1 MYSKVKYRKAYQTNC
16 NYLYLRL
23 IFFPVHYNFC
33 YLYIMI
39 KKIGTLFILQFFYL
53 FTQAQKDN
61 KIDSLQKVL
70 KGNIADSIKVKTFY
84 RLGKQYADA
93 LDSANAVNSF
103 FRGISIAREKKLHQ
117 LVAFGNNEVGF
128 LYELMNENILA
139 ISYYRQAINYS
150 KQFKLLTELGK
161 AYRNTAF
168 AYGNMGNLATAVIYD
183 DSTIAVY
190 EKAGNLYEKAN
201 ALNNQGLRYHY
212 LNKNSQAIINY
223 QKALDIYDLIKEEKR
238 KANTVLNIGQVHLQQ
253 KNYNIALEFFN
264 RAKAIAIATDNP
276 QSQMLA
282 ENNIGVVYF
291 DQKKFA
297 LAIPYFEKTEE
308 LAKTNHNTNMFL
320 QACNNLGTCNESLGN
335 FAKAEMYYKRAEV
348 ELLKGTNYESLL
360 VNYINQAS
368 LAGRQNKLNE
378 CLAFC
383 DKCFFYLNNYQ
394 GLDKYKHSVFETA
407 AYAHKQLGNYDR
419 AFMLQDS
426 QIIYKDATIN
436 EKTNAEILEL
446 QTKYE
451 TEKKELRI
459 SLLSKADS
467 IKALRIDNQAIQIN
481 RQQLSLAAQQL
492 SLSKDSLLLA
502 ENKLEILSKNGI
514 IKDNAVKALQQQ
526 HRIAALAQ
534 EKKIKEL
541 ELSKKNSMLL
551 GVSILLPL
559 LILGGLFFY
568 KNKQQLLKNKLQAQL
583 LEQQKMA
590 TINIIAAEEK
600 ERKRIAGDLHDGV
613 GQLMTAAWLNIQAI
627 NVKAKNTDSETAEL
641 INKTMYLVDES
652 CKEVRAVSHNM
663 MPNALL
669 KKGLVNAVREFLNQ
683 INTKATQIN
692 LQTENLNNA
701 LPNHVETVL
710 YRVIQESV
718 NNVIKH
724 AEATRLDISI
734 NQEEEGIAVLIEDN
748 GKGFNFEKAIQ
759 KDGIGLQN
767 IKSRIEYLNGTV
779 EWNSSEN
786 NGTLVAI
793 HIPET
798 KE

>member
-1 MYSKVKYRKAYQTNC
+1 MA
-16 NYLYLRL
+16 
-23 IFFPVHYNFC
+23 
-33 YLYIMI
+33 
-39 KKIGTLFILQFFYL
+39 KKLGVLCVLQILFVAAF
-53 FTQAQKDN
+53 AQQGKE
-61 KIDSLQKVL
+61 IDSIQKL
-70 KGNIADSIKVKTFY
+70 IQSNIADSLKAKNLY
-84 RLGKQYADA
+84 KLGKLYADA
-93 LDSANAVNSF
+93 QDSTNAVNSYF
-103 FRGISIAREKKLHQ
+103 KGIRIAKENKLHQ
-117 LVAFGNNEVGF
+117 LVAYGNNEVGF

-139 ISYYRQAINYS
+139 LGYYRHAINYS
-150 KQFKLLTELGK
+150 KQYGLLPELGK
-161 AYRNTAF
+161 AYKNTAF
-168 AYGNMGNLATAVIYD
+168 AYGNIGNLATAVVYD

-190 EKAGNLYEKAN
+190 EKLGNLLEKAN
-201 ALNNQGLRYHY
+201 AINNQGLRYHY
-212 LNKNSQAIINY
+212 LNKNNQAIVNY
-223 QKALDIYDLIKEEKR
+223 QNALDIYDFLKEEKK

-253 KNYNIALEFFN
+253 INYNIALDFFN
-264 RAKAIAIATDNP
+264 RAKAIAITTNNP

-291 DQKKFA
+291 DQKQYA
-297 LAIPYFEKTEE
+297 LAIPYFEKTQE
-308 LAKTNHNTNMFL
+308 LAKANNNTNMYL
-320 QACNNLGTCNESLGN
+320 QSCNNLGTCNESLGE
-335 FAKAEMYYKRAEV
+335 FAKAEMYYKRAEA
-348 ELLKGTNYESLL
+348 ELLKGNQYESIL

-368 LAGRQNKLNE
+368 LAGRQNKLND

-407 AYAHKQLGNYDR
+407 AYANKLQGNYDK

-492 SLSKDSLLLA
+492 TLSQASLQMVKDSLLLA
-502 ENKLEILSKNGI
+502 ENRLELIDKNYI
-514 IKDNAVKALQQQ
+514 IKDNEAKTLHQQQ
-526 HRIAALAQ
+526 YIARLAQ
-534 EKKIKEL
+534 EKKIKDL
-541 ELSKKNSMLL
+541 ELSKKNNMLI
-551 GVSILLPL
+551 GVSVLVPL
-559 LILGGLFFY
+559 LILGGILFY
-568 KNKQQLLKNKLQAQL
+568 KNKQQRLKSKLQAQL
-583 LEQQKMA
+583 FEQQKMA
-590 TINIIAAEEK
+590 TINILAAEEK
-600 ERKRIAGDLHDGV
+600 ERKRIASDLHDGV

-627 NVKAKNTDSETAEL
+627 NTKAKNTDNETAEL
-641 INKTMYLVDES
+641 INKTMHLVDES

-669 KKGLVNAVREFLNQ
+669 KKGLVNAVREFLSQ

-692 LQTENLNNA
+692 LQTDNLHKP
-701 LPNHVETVL
+701 LPNHIETVL
-710 YRVIQESV
+710 YRIIQESV

-724 AEATRLDISI
+724 AAATRLDISI
-734 NQEEEGIAVLIEDN
+734 NQDEEGIDVMIEDN
-748 GKGFNFEKAIQ
+748 GKGFNFNQATQ

-767 IKSRIEYLNGTV
+767 IKSRIQYLNGTV
-779 EWNSSEN
+779 EWNTAEN
-786 NGTLVAI
+786 KGTLVAI

-798 KE
+798 KA

>member
-1 MYSKVKYRKAYQTNC
+1 MV
-16 NYLYLRL
+16 
-23 IFFPVHYNFC
+23 
-33 YLYIMI
+33 
-39 KKIGTLFILQFFYL
+39 KKISILCVLQFFY
-53 FTQAQKDN
+53 FAGFAQQGKE
-61 KIDSLQKVL
+61 IDSIQKL
-70 KGNIADSIKVKTFY
+70 IQSNIADSLKTKNLY
-84 RLGKQYADA
+84 KLGKLYADA
-93 LDSANAVNSF
+93 QDSANAVNSYF
-103 FRGISIAREKKLHQ
+103 KGIRLAKEKKLHR

-128 LYELMNENILA
+128 LFELMSENALA
-139 ISYYRQAINYS
+139 LSYYRQAINYS
-150 KQFKLLTELGK
+150 KQYGLLPELGK

-190 EKAGNLYEKAN
+190 EKSGNLLEKAN
-201 ALNNQGLRYHY
+201 AINNQGLRFHY

-223 QKALDIYDLIKEEKR
+223 QKALDAYDFLKEEKK
-238 KANTVLNIGQVHLQQ
+238 KANTILNIGQVHLLQ
-253 KNYNIALEFFN
+253 KNYTIALDFFN
-264 RAKAIAIATDNP
+264 RAKTIAIATNNP

-291 DQKKFA
+291 DQKKYIES
-297 LAIPYFEKTEE
+297 IPYFEKTQE
-308 LAKTNHNTNMFL
+308 LAKANNNANMFL
-320 QACNNLGTCNESLGN
+320 QSCNNLGTCNESLGN
-335 FAKAEMYYKRAEV
+335 FAKAEMYYKRAEA
-348 ELLKGTNYESLL
+348 ELLKGNSYESIL

-368 LAGRQNKLNE
+368 LAGRQNKLKE
-378 CLAFC
+378 CLTFC

-394 GLDKYKHSVFETA
+394 GLDKYKHNVFETA
-407 AYAHKQLGNYDR
+407 AYANKLLGNYDK

-426 QIIYKDATIN
+426 QIIYKEATIN

-451 TEKKELRI
+451 TEKKELKI

-492 SLSKDSLLLA
+492 TLSQASLQIVKDSLLLA
-502 ENKLEILSKNGI
+502 ENKLEIIDKNDI
-514 IKDNAVKALQQQ
+514 IKDNEAKVLQQQ
-526 HRIAALAQ
+526 LRIAALAQ
-534 EKKIKEL
+534 EKKIKDL
-541 ELSKKNSMLL
+541 ELSKKNNMLL
-551 GVSILLPL
+551 GISVLVPL
-559 LILGGLFFY
+559 LILGGILFY
-568 KNKQQLLKNKLQAQL
+568 KNKQQRLKNKLQAQL
-583 LEQQKMA
+583 FEQQKMA
-590 TINIIAAEEK
+590 TINILAAEEK
-600 ERKRIAGDLHDGV
+600 ERKRIASDLHDGV

-627 NVKAKNTDSETAEL
+627 TTKTKNSDNETAEL
-641 INKTMYLVDES
+641 ISKTMYLVDES

-692 LQTENLNNA
+692 LQTDNLHKP

-724 AEATRLDISI
+724 AAASRLDISI
-734 NQEEEGIAVLIEDN
+734 NQDEEGIDVMIEDN
-748 GKGFNFEKAIQ
+748 GKGFNFNQATQ

-779 EWNSSEN
+779 EWNTAEN
-786 NGTLVAI
+786 KGTLVAI

-798 KE
+798 KT